1 MGKKI
6 RWKRL
11 IITGFLWTI
20 AYMEI
25 IPVAFYYAYDFNL
38 LSATDW
44 HRYVTAFLRN
54 DWVIHTGRD
63 VGLMLGMILFIPLY
77 LIGWR
82 WCYRFHWRRL
92 IPRCF
97 LEKKAIRHALKISS
111 MKKAFEPARL
121 RVQSSAILG
130 VNPQA
135 TQSAP
140 ASPDTVNLS
149 TPAPSVSDPNVTA
162 SGEPPDAVEVQQM
175 MALFNTSGIS
185 ADFYPHINI
194 DGHYASFAISSES
207 RAIVV
212 QVINRPDSTWAVDL
226 DTDITASDWFYE
238 TGIMPAPAK
247 DIIPIAQGLTAN
259 EDGSVALPV
268 LLLMSGT
275 LLNTAETINYMRNAG
290 IMLLRLDTAEA
301 DDVPLFTDFL
311 NEFFNTNAQ
320 TTSLEQQPSPEI
332 APAPVAEPDT
342 YEITDTTETTEEP
355 ADMSISDLPKE
366 TLS

>member
-1 MGKKI
+1 MSKKM
-6 RWKRL
+6 RWGRL
-11 IITGFLWTI
+11 IITGCLWTI
-20 AYMEI
+20 IYMEI
-25 IPVAFYYAYDFNL
+25 VPLVFYYAYDFNL
-38 LSATDW
+38 LSAKDW
-44 HRYVTAFLRN
+44 HRYTTAFLRN

-63 VGLMLGMILFIPLY
+63 VGLMLGMILFIPFY

-82 WCYRFHWRRL
+82 WWYRCQWRHL
-92 IPRCF
+92 IPRRF
-97 LEKKAIRHALKISS
+97 LEKKAIHHALKISS

-130 VNPQA
+130 VAPQA
-135 TQSAP
+135 TQPTQVSP
-140 ASPDTVNLS
+140 AAVNLS
-149 TPAPSVSDPNVTA
+149 PSDPIVPVPNMPTVGGPA
-162 SGEPPDAVEVQQM
+162 DAAEVQQM

-194 DGHYASFAISSES
+194 DEHYASFAISNDN

-212 QVINRPDSTWAVDL
+212 QVINRQDSTWAVDL
-226 DTDITASDWFYE
+226 DADITASDWFYE

-259 EDGSVALPV
+259 EDGSVAVPV

-275 LLNTAETINYMRNAG
+275 LLNTAETMNYMRNAG
-290 IMLLRLDTAEA
+290 VMLLRLDTAEA

-311 NEFFNTNAQ
+311 NEFFNTGSQAA
-320 TTSLEQQPSPEI
+320 TLEQPPTPEI
-332 APAPVAEPDT
+332 APAAVVAPDT
-342 YEITDTTETTEEP
+342 HETTEEP
-355 ADMSISDLPKE
+355 VDMPISDLPKE